1 MNFRHYALVLLLS
14 FFYNVNAQTIGCTDP
29 LSTNYNPQATISDG
43 SCSYANASV
52 APAASVNLPAAVIE
66 TSGLI
71 AMDGYLYTHND
82 NSDINLYGLDPGTG
96 TIVQTLPVVGTTN
109 RDWEDIAQD
118 DEYLYIGDF
127 GNNSNGNRTNLKIVR
142 VLKSSLQSGSPVTDV
157 INFAYADQTS
167 FAPTG
172 NNNTDFDCE
181 ALVVSH
187 DSIYLF
193 TKQWVAKKTTI
204 YALPKMPG
212 TYLARKNT
220 TYNVNGL
227 ITGATYLQDKKLVV
241 LCGYST
247 ALQPF
252 FYLLYKFNGQDFFSG
267 NKRKVNISLPFH
279 QVEGVTTTNG
289 LDYYATNERFTQYMN
304 VPHKLHH
311 FNLRPYLEN
320 YIANLPGGTGTV
332 WNGSAWSN
340 GIPTSNTYAAVING
354 DYNSAESGSI
364 NANSLTIE
372 SGNVVVASG
381 DTFTITGE
389 VSIEDNASLTLE
401 DNGHLIQ
408 IDNVQNRGRA
418 NVYKY
423 SSLLH
428 YQDYTIWSSPVHGAQ
443 TLKNFSTRTLDNRF
457 YVYNTAADS
466 YDNYL
471 SASGVFGGNP
481 SEVAFTAAKG
491 YLIRMPNGLPVTGTS
506 VFEGEFKGT
515 PNNGDITIALN
526 TAGRR
531 FNAVGNPYPSPINIY
546 KFIDANQANLDN
558 GTLYFWRKTNNS
570 EANSYAVIT
579 KMAYI
584 ANAAEGGDTGSTTFT
599 GDPAQWVINPGQG
612 FIVKASLNAGDLMFN
627 NNMRSVAHNSQFFR
641 TGEDAVPAAAPLS
654 RYWINITGGGTTF
667 AQAAIGYVPTATTG
681 LDYGWDGQLM
691 GSSDTSIYTVAA
703 GIKLGIQ
710 ARPAFTIDDVVH
722 IGYTITNPGE
732 YTITLHNY
740 DGLFADGQDIVL
752 HDKLLNSVHNLKE
765 AGYTFT
771 SEAGNVADRF
781 EIVYKDNVL
790 GTHDTGIVNPGSVV
804 IYKQGSSLYINGG
817 NTVIDAADIY
827 DVSGKTLYTAN
838 GINSLTTVIH
848 NIQVNHQVVF
858 VKIKTTG
865 GQQITKKIVY

>member
-1 MNFRHYALVLLLS
+1 MNFRHYALLFLLS
-14 FFYNVNAQTIGCTDP
+14 IVFNVSAQITGCTDP
-29 LSTNYNPQATISDG
+29 VSTNYNPEATVSDG
-43 SCSYANASV
+43 SCSYANISV
-52 APAASVNLPAAVIE
+52 APAASVNLPTAVIE

-82 NSDINLYGLDPGTG
+82 NADINLYSLDTATG
-96 TIVQTLPVVGTTN
+96 AIVQTLPVTGATN

-142 VLKSSLQSGSPVTDV
+142 VLKSSLQSGSPVTDY
-157 INFAYADQTS
+157 INFNYADQTS
-167 FAPTG
+167 FTPTG
-172 NNNTDFDCE
+172 SNNTNFDCE

-193 TKQWVAKKTTI
+193 TKQWVAKKTTV
-204 YALPKMPG
+204 YALPKTPG
-212 TYLARKNT
+212 TYVALKNA

-252 FYLLYKFNGQDFFSG
+252 FYLLYNFNGQEFFSG

-279 QVEGVTTTNG
+279 QVEGVATTNG

-320 YIANLPGGTGTV
+320 YISDLPGGTGTV
-332 WNGSAWSN
+332 WNGSEWSN

-381 DTFTITGE
+381 DTFTITGA
-389 VSIEDNASLTLE
+389 VTIEDNASLTLE
-401 DNGHLIQ
+401 DNGHLLQ
-408 IDNVQNRGRA
+408 IDNVQNSGSA
-418 NVYKY
+418 TVFKY
-423 SSLLH
+423 SSLLQ
-428 YQDYTIWSSPVHGAQ
+428 YQDYTIWSSPVHGTQ
-443 TLKNFSTRTLDNRF
+443 TLKDFSPRTLDNRF

-515 PNNGDITIALN
+515 PNNGDVTIALN
-526 TAGRR
+526 TDGRR

-546 KFIDANQANLDN
+546 KFIEANQENLDN
-558 GTLYFWRKTNNS
+558 GTIYFWRKTNNPDAS
-570 EANSYAVIT
+570 SYAVVN

-584 ANAAEGGDTGSTTFT
+584 ANAAEGGDTGSTAFT
-599 GDPAQWVINPGQG
+599 GNPAQWVINPAQG
-612 FIVKASLNAGDLMFN
+612 FIVKASVNAGSLLFN
-627 NNMRSVAHNSQFFR
+627 NSMRSVAHNRQFFR
-641 TGEDAVPAAAPLS
+641 TDAAATESMS
-654 RYWINITGGGTTF
+654 RYWINITCADTTF
-667 AQAAIGYVPTATTG
+667 AQAAIGYVPAATTG

-691 GSSDTSIYTVAA
+691 GSGNTSIYTLAA
-703 GIKLGIQ
+703 GVKLGIQ
-710 ARPAFTIDDVVH
+710 ARPAFTANDVVPV
-722 IGYTITNPGE
+722 GYTITTPGT

-740 DGLFADGQDIVL
+740 DGLFAEGQDIVL

-771 SEAGNVADRF
+771 SGSGNVADRF

-790 GTHDTGIVNPGSVV
+790 GTHDTGIVNPDSVV
-804 IYKQGSSLYINGG
+804 IYKQGSSLYIDGG
-817 NTVIDAADIY
+817 NTVIDAAAIY

-838 GINSLTTVIH
+838 NINSLTTVIH
-848 NIQVNHQVVF
+848 NIQANHQVVF
-858 VKIKTTG
+858 IKIKTTG
-865 GQQITKKIVY
+865 GQQITKKILY